1 MISNRPILY
10 LTLPSLALIIGYVW
24 LRRKKGGRA
33 VCDSGGRNQKQNS
46 ISNKSC
52 KLLGEGLGDNQ
63 ELSDQQASSAYSA
76 HSQHSESLPI
86 GTPQQ
91 QQLKLKIDQQ
101 TTPGNQSSSGKQ
113 QSQSPG
119 SAASSSSSLG
129 KSAPIDIAPNPRSPP
144 KRVTEQEIDCEI
156 LKLKPQESDIKHLR
170 YIEEPEIDWDDSPTP
185 ADSPLY
191 RARFDLNRSQPKVE
205 PIVIKGTM
213 EAKISPENS
222 FRERKYTQTESDD
235 SVHLNESVKATEN
248 CVVNGSLNVDAG
260 TETTTVSDNG
270 CVMMQE
276 DAEVVATT
284 EIPKKIQTQPQ
295 IASPSL
301 SLCSMHSGDSGQGS
315 SPPQSVG
322 APQITYDFVM
332 PPSYVGALIGFRGS
346 IITNIKEKTGANVIV
361 RKGSHGPKK
370 QKVCSI
376 EGTQSEVDA
385 ALKLI
390 RVKMPEKR
398 YPYMSME
405 RIFVTP
411 DNKVVPT
418 FNASTLHLQL
428 IEGINNDVTIST
440 IVSGGHLFLQQPLHP
455 SYPALSSLQFRMNKW
470 YTNAHAPEL
479 PDVIDCAI
487 CAVCVQNNW
496 YRVQIVSHNSQAKTC
511 LVKYL
516 DFGGY
521 MTVNS
526 SELRQIHADFMSV
539 PFQAIE
545 CVMSNIRPPN
555 NGEWPK
561 EAADTIQSFTQGV
574 ILQAQ
579 IAGYTQDDL
588 PEVYLFVSITKDN
601 VLFINQELCARQL
614 AEWIPNEQE
623 G

>member
-10 LTLPSLALIIGYVW
+10 LTIPSLALIIGYVW

-33 VCDSGGRNQKQNS
+33 VCDTGGKNPNSS

-63 ELSDQQASSAYSA
+63 ELSEYSA

-91 QQLKLKIDQQ
+91 QKKQLKLNINQQ
-101 TTPGNQSSSGKQ
+101 TPTGSQPSKQ

-170 YIEEPEIDWDDSPTP
+170 YIEEPEIDWDESPTP
-185 ADSPLY
+185 VDSPPH
-191 RARFDLNRSQPKVE
+191 RSRFDQNRSQPKVE
-205 PIVIKGTM
+205 PVVIKGTK

-235 SVHLNESVKATEN
+235 SNKVEEMNGKMENGGAVH
-248 CVVNGSLNVDAG
+248 
-260 TETTTVSDNG
+260 DNG
-270 CVMMQE
+270 CVMMLQE
-276 DAEVVATT
+276 DAEVVAATSTT
-284 EIPKKIQTQPQ
+284 AEIPKSKSQTPSCTQPQ

-301 SLCSMHSGDSGQGS
+301 SVCSMHSGDSGQGS

-322 APQITYDFVM
+322 APQITYDFM
-332 PPSYVGALIGFRGS
+332 IPTIYVGALIGFRGT
-346 IITNIKEKTGANVIV
+346 IITNIKEKTGANVVI
-361 RKGSHGPKK
+361 RKGSAGPKK

-390 RVKMPEKR
+390 RVKMPEKK

-411 DNKVVPT
+411 DNKLVPT
-418 FNASTLHLQL
+418 FNASTL
-428 IEGINNDVTIST
+428 N
-440 IVSGGHLFLQQPLHP
+440 VS
-455 SYPALSSLQFRMNKW
+455 
-470 YTNAHAPEL
+470 
-479 PDVIDCAI
+479 
-487 CAVCVQNNW
+487 
-496 YRVQIVSHNSQAKTC
+496 
-511 LVKYL
+511 
-516 DFGGY
+516 
-521 MTVNS
+521 
-526 SELRQIHADFMSV
+526 
-539 PFQAIE
+539 
-545 CVMSNIRPPN
+545 
-555 NGEWPK
+555 
-561 EAADTIQSFTQGV
+561 
-574 ILQAQ
+574 
-579 IAGYTQDDL
+579 
-588 PEVYLFVSITKDN
+588 
-601 VLFINQELCARQL
+601 
-614 AEWIPNEQE
+614 
-623 G
+623 